1 VKRPTCPAVEEHHDV
16 RVTCIRSRW
25 HRGMHHS
32 AVLPLPNGDT
42 VEVHWIRDWRGPVS
56 RALAV
61 IERWNRIPHVEPID
75 WGKR

>member
-1 VKRPTCPAVEEHHDV
+1 VEEHHDV

-42 VEVHWIRDWRGPVS
+42 VEVHWIRDWRAAAI

-61 IERWNRIPHVEPID
+61 IQRWNRIPRVEPID

>member
-1 VKRPTCPAVEEHHDV
+1 VKRPACRAVVEDSDV

-25 HRGMHHS
+25 HWGMHHS
-32 AVLPLPNGDT
+32 AVLPLPDGGT
-42 VEVHWIRDWRGPVS
+42 AEVHWLGDWSGPVIP
-56 RALAV
+56 ALAV